1 MRQESGWGKKSVC
14 VCVKGKKIKRNK
26 GIKAVME
33 THRKW
38 QTGRQRGGEKE
49 RRTGGIRV
57 SLLMFVSESPQA
69 RPLRSS
75 ATRPHFTMSYSLSL
89 HLPRS
94 PSSNPASFV
103 LSLHL
108 LPQLYPPPPFF
119 FLQGQTTAVTNQ
131 KKNCTMWHVLI
142 FLSLSLSL
150 PVPSSHSHP
159 SSIPHYIASF
169 SWLPSPPSVSY
180 RGSFPSLGNGSA
192 NCWCINGV
200 MDVTVGLLSNNLSVG
215 GGRQGERQAG
225 NWHDFTVLYHFRPGK
240 RRPDLHVPLRFGKK
254 IHFLITVRAKLKMDT
269 D

>member
-1 MRQESGWGKKSVC
+1 
-14 VCVKGKKIKRNK
+14 
-26 GIKAVME
+26 ME

-38 QTGRQRGGEKE
+38 QTRRQRGGEKE

-75 ATRPHFTMSYSLSL
+75 ATRPHFTMSYSLSPSPPFSL
-89 HLPRS
+89 FKSCIFCSFSSFAPTALP
-94 PSSNPASFV
+94 P
-103 LSLHL
+103 H
-108 LPQLYPPPPFF
+108 PPFF
-119 FLQGQTTAVTNQ
+119 FSRDKPLQWQIRKKTAQ
-131 KKNCTMWHVLI
+131 CDMSSY
-142 FLSLSLSL
+142 FSLSLSLSL

-180 RGSFPSLGNGSA
+180 RGSFPSLGNGTA

-225 NWHDFTVLYHFRPGK
+225 NWHDFAVLYHFRPGK

-254 IHFLITVRAKLKMDT
+254 IQFLITVRAKLKMDR